1 MKLPTKK
8 PTKPTTLA
16 KQKNGRLD
24 TALLHPCGLPGF
36 VMEAT
41 AARAMRALVAA
52 AREAGFTLTATGT
65 YRTFEQQRRLFLSR
79 YTRLPIPGR
88 PTKTWKGLTYWQKPF
103 TAQAATPGKSNH
115 GLGLAAD
122 LAIVDKNKRVVSLP
136 KNVVWFLVNEAPKFG
151 IHAELQSEPW
161 HWVYTAG
168 DNIPEA
174 VLAWETK
181 S

>member
-1 MKLPTKK
+1 MKLPTRK
-8 PTKPTTLA
+8 PIKPSTLT

-24 TALLHPCGLPGF
+24 QELLAPCGLPGF

-41 AARAMRALVAA
+41 AARAMRALVELAK
-52 AREAGFTLTATGT
+52 EAGFTLTATGT

-79 YTRLPIPGR
+79 YTRLPLPGR
-88 PTKTWKGLTYWQKPF
+88 PTKTWKERTYWQKPL

-115 GLGLAAD
+115 GLGLSAD
-122 LAIVDKNKRVVSLP
+122 LAIIDANKRIVSLP
-136 KNVVWFLVNEAPKFG
+136 ANVVWFLVNEAPKFG

-161 HWVYTAG
+161 HWTYTAG
-168 DNIPEA
+168 DEIPAA
-174 VLAWETK
+174 VIEWENR